1 MRKKLFTFLLAL
13 VTSVGL
19 LNAQSGGISVT
30 KFNVPDDWESAEAP
44 LLESDL
50 PGFGAADSYTTQR
63 WNEVPSGEVYLIY
76 AFESDGRAK
85 YHMFSNG
92 VRYSSPT
99 KDIWKPE
106 IFSESNNGTKFYYTT
121 GPSNWGPEQLPQ
133 VSEITN
139 PPSEWYQDNTYIST
153 DEMPGFATVDDETVK
168 AWDGAPQGSAI
179 LISSVGNEFK
189 YHNFR
194 DGVYQYTMDD
204 PLTRNTIY
212 FNITDT
218 EIAGRFFYTT
228 GTIPGGSTP
237 AVDPT
242 PTPSGLQVTELQV
255 VPGSW
260 QDNPTMLST
269 SDMPG
274 FSAVSYAEAVAWD
287 AAPAG
292 DVVLIFAFEENAATS
307 LYFKNGVYQATQ
319 AYNITYEDVY
329 AWYSLGEQIFY
340 TGGGSTPATGLQVVE
355 VTSDMYAG
363 WNSNSNQFTVNALP
377 GFQAVTFDEA
387 KAWTE
392 VPTSGTAVL
401 VYRTNGDY
409 ARVIQFFDGDIMGD
423 YDLETSFNQMYEN
436 ITIFGNRIFY
446 TAGGG
451 STPEPSETTVTWDLS
466 DMASMGTQ
474 GGYFKAKGITLMA
487 YGVDNGMSGDGSY
500 GGAFFGGPFVFT
512 TSLGKFT
519 KIEVTNSYLY
529 EQPAFSGDGWTLDG
543 TNAVWEGTPAA
554 LVSLVSNFGGI
565 TQIKFTIDPNTST
578 PANSCGDGL
587 TWAVNDGVLTISYDG
602 VGTGSMDN
610 YDDPLSMPWF
620 GQNITSVVLPEG
632 LISIGQNAF
641 AFINTFSQITLPS
654 TLQYILMNA
663 FSGCGLTS
671 VTIPENVKGISASA
685 FISSSSLATVTFEP
699 TTPPRVGGNAFEYCN
714 NDLIIYYPC
723 ESRAQYYK
731 DMQAD
736 IAYYHDKM
744 NNCPAP
750 PSNLHVTELEP
761 PASWSGKSTY
771 LAVADMPGFE
781 ETDAELAKTWEAP
794 TNCNS
799 ILIYHVT
806 EQYGDDRMYYH
817 YFNAGN
823 FVASEDGW
831 YDLGTV
837 YSNANSGIKT
847 FYTSSG
853 GGSSTPE
860 IKLNANFGGDWA
872 DTEAFTDNGDGTATL
887 SNIAL
892 EAGYYYNFRVKV
904 DGVSMSDNHE
914 FTRENPSYVIS
925 SGSGDVYYFQAD
937 VTGNYSFTWEYATNT
952 LTIGYPAVAPDPTPT
967 PSATGV
973 IFANCYDCW
982 RSPDYPNI
990 SGQCYLYNF
999 GNPGVGNGNPS
1010 GPWKL
1015 EFVENYN
1022 SSSTEYDSGIVKS
1035 DVAISE
1041 YGKNPAEMEVYRLY
1055 QWQNGAYQPVAYG
1068 VLYAYANE
1076 SNPVE
1081 HAAFFEASG
1090 YWGCYLTDNTHS
1102 SGDNFNILFNEDA
1115 STGFADLHDGSTN
1128 PEIKLYAN
1136 FSGDWADT
1144 EAFTDNGNGTA
1155 TLTIPSLEAKHNAIF
1170 VKKDGVEM
1178 SSGHNFTRE
1187 NPSADVS
1194 GNQLAMW
1201 FDTDEAGEYTFT
1213 FEYSTNILTITYP
1226 TATPTPTPSDDAN
1239 KLPGAFSVSGTK
1251 VVYFSKANLQATTA
1265 DNGAT
1270 WTWGFAEHQYDFVGN
1285 AVANN
1290 AINGGGT
1297 ISENG
1302 AVDLFG
1308 WSSNA
1313 NDYYGIDNSMSVDD
1327 YSGNFQDWGAK
1338 VGSDWHALNG
1348 AQWEYLLLTREPG
1361 SSAGGTSNP
1370 RFTRATI
1377 LTDGAAPYQDIFGL
1391 ILFPDNFNDGG
1402 EYIEGVTWNGINSH
1416 SSYASP
1422 TYCTTAGWATLES
1435 MGCVFLPAPGWRS
1448 GNEVT
1453 NEGAFGIY
1461 WSSTKDSEENASC
1474 IYFSNTDVAAFH
1486 SYITT
1491 GASVRLVSETA
1502 PSPAPTSFTFPAGTT
1517 IYYDFTAYGNGINV
1531 YAPGV
1536 PTDWYSSSANIIPVT
1551 LSSDWE
1557 ISESTNLFKS
1567 EASGWNFVN
1576 GTILPTDGQNMIVST
1591 NGVDYAWGTH
1601 VPAYTVAGE
1610 PAVAFGTPTWAP
1622 TNTDNDMVKQSNGTY
1637 KWEKEDVELAKDA
1650 VVSFKV
1656 CQDHGWDVAYPN
1668 DNFNHTILAD
1678 GIYTLT
1684 ITFDPNAEGDKVAI
1698 NALKTADV
1706 VVAQTAEMK
1715 GFGDWNTGI
1724 ALENIN
1730 EGAAARVTKNLA
1742 AGDHEFKMII
1752 NDGWRGKVGATITR
1766 ANNTVAEI
1774 VDNPNESNITLTAD
1788 IPGDYIFTW
1797 TYAENTLSVEF
1808 PSLVV
1813 YVQNL
1818 IAAVGEVTLESGDAI
1833 NAARTAYDAL
1843 SAGDKEAV
1851 SNYDVLTDAEA
1862 AYAALAQAAA
1872 DQLAANNVKNLI
1884 DAIDNPVVYTNDCK
1898 AKIDAA
1904 RAAYDALTEAQKTL
1918 VGDEYAQKLA
1928 DAEAAY
1934 DAFIV
1939 YTVAGEPEA
1948 LFGSFWNIGDSNN
1961 DMVKQSNGT
1970 YKWEKS
1976 EVALAAGIAKFKIIK
1991 DHVTYEYPTSNYEL
2005 QIEEDGIYTVTIIY
2019 NPKAAE
2025 DRITTNALKTGE
2037 VVIVHTA
2044 EMKGSWNNWTDGLE
2058 LENINE
2064 GAAARATKILTPG
2077 TYEFKMIID
2086 GSWLGEASTTFTRNE
2101 NAKAEIGGDE
2111 DNLNLNADI
2120 PGCYTFTW
2128 TYETNTL
2135 EIGYPSYI
2143 DADFAI
2149 DFRTNPYSVV
2159 SGVEQ
2164 SAGVAVEGTFN
2175 DTQHGYRLPVVTI
2188 PVTAGNYLV
2197 KMGTCKYSNQ
2207 DGAIKNED
2215 GSVTYATLATNTG
2228 VCYDANPATNY
2239 VAAIITVPSDQIIKV
2254 YGAEYTPF
2262 FSIEKM
2268 AAVPAFTDFEL
2279 NFQTNPYNEI
2289 SGAKP
2294 EGTVIAG
2301 SFHDGDHGYQ
2311 NVEVTVPMEAGKY
2324 RLTLGACQFGNGE
2337 GNVMSETNIELA
2349 SFDQNLGENKC
2360 YHQNPA
2366 ENIISMIFDVD
2377 QDQTITIDCGQYT
2390 PYMKLEAVTSYAVE
2404 FALGDAEGTAP
2415 TAVDVTIGENITM
2428 PVNKTMYKD
2437 GYTLTGWSDGVNTY
2451 PIGESFTPANDVV
2464 LTPVFTANEADLLNA
2479 TTDVTVKWYFGGD
2492 NGAPVMHLE
2501 GSAGLL
2507 VAQATI
2513 GDKTVDVKLSIDATS
2528 GKFVPQPTTEWAQV
2542 RVGTIFTYPYKEGM
2556 TVDVHTYSGNVT
2568 YYIADGNVTC
2578 GTNDYYSFIEVTYP
2592 ASAPTTAVVI
2602 GDPNNA
2608 SEVEAF
2614 LTNNDGQTIDEL
2626 IIDRPVLNNMYNTL
2640 CLPFDM
2646 NATQIAASSLNG
2658 VEIREFT
2665 GASVEGTTLNLSVGD
2680 PVNAVV
2686 AGRPYFVKYSAAS
2699 QLDDLHFEDVTIN
2712 NALLDNMAVTFDG
2725 VTFKGTFT
2733 PFVMQNGLNFQ
2744 GGYLFLG
2751 QNNQLFWPNTSN
2763 PLKPFRAY
2771 FYVDVESS
2779 TPGNA
2784 PKYRGMPA
2792 RIVEGKNV
2800 ATGVENAQS
2809 ANQST
2814 KVIVNGQLIIIK
2826 NDVRYN
2832 AQGQI
2837 VK

>member
-1 MRKKLFTFLLAL
+1 M
-13 VTSVGL
+13 
-19 LNAQSGGISVT
+19 
-30 KFNVPDDWESAEAP
+30 
-44 LLESDL
+44 
-50 PGFGAADSYTTQR
+50 
-63 WNEVPSGEVYLIY
+63 
-76 AFESDGRAK
+76 
-85 YHMFSNG
+85 
-92 VRYSSPT
+92 
-99 KDIWKPE
+99 
-106 IFSESNNGTKFYYTT
+106 
-121 GPSNWGPEQLPQ
+121 
-133 VSEITN
+133 
-139 PPSEWYQDNTYIST
+139 
-153 DEMPGFATVDDETVK
+153 
-168 AWDGAPQGSAI
+168 
-179 LISSVGNEFK
+179 
-189 YHNFR
+189 
-194 DGVYQYTMDD
+194 
-204 PLTRNTIY
+204 
-212 FNITDT
+212 
-218 EIAGRFFYTT
+218 
-228 GTIPGGSTP
+228 
-237 AVDPT
+237 
-242 PTPSGLQVTELQV
+242 
-255 VPGSW
+255 
-260 QDNPTMLST
+260 
-269 SDMPG
+269 
-274 FSAVSYAEAVAWD
+274 
-287 AAPAG
+287 
-292 DVVLIFAFEENAATS
+292 
-307 LYFKNGVYQATQ
+307 
-319 AYNITYEDVY
+319 
-329 AWYSLGEQIFY
+329 
-340 TGGGSTPATGLQVVE
+340 
-355 VTSDMYAG
+355 
-363 WNSNSNQFTVNALP
+363 
-377 GFQAVTFDEA
+377 
-387 KAWTE
+387 
-392 VPTSGTAVL
+392 
-401 VYRTNGDY
+401 
-409 ARVIQFFDGDIMGD
+409 
-423 YDLETSFNQMYEN
+423 
-436 ITIFGNRIFY
+436 
-446 TAGGG
+446 
-451 STPEPSETTVTWDLS
+451 
-466 DMASMGTQ
+466 
-474 GGYFKAKGITLMA
+474 
-487 YGVDNGMSGDGSY
+487 
-500 GGAFFGGPFVFT
+500 
-512 TSLGKFT
+512 
-519 KIEVTNSYLY
+519 
-529 EQPAFSGDGWTLDG
+529 
-543 TNAVWEGTPAA
+543 
-554 LVSLVSNFGGI
+554 
-565 TQIKFTIDPNTST
+565 
-578 PANSCGDGL
+578 
-587 TWAVNDGVLTISYDG
+587 
-602 VGTGSMDN
+602 
-610 YDDPLSMPWF
+610 
-620 GQNITSVVLPEG
+620 
-632 LISIGQNAF
+632 
-641 AFINTFSQITLPS
+641 
-654 TLQYILMNA
+654 
-663 FSGCGLTS
+663 
-671 VTIPENVKGISASA
+671 
-685 FISSSSLATVTFEP
+685 
-699 TTPPRVGGNAFEYCN
+699 
-714 NDLIIYYPC
+714 
-723 ESRAQYYK
+723 
-731 DMQAD
+731 
-736 IAYYHDKM
+736 
-744 NNCPAP
+744 
-750 PSNLHVTELEP
+750 
-761 PASWSGKSTY
+761 
-771 LAVADMPGFE
+771 
-781 ETDAELAKTWEAP
+781 
-794 TNCNS
+794 
-799 ILIYHVT
+799 
-806 EQYGDDRMYYH
+806 
-817 YFNAGN
+817 
-823 FVASEDGW
+823 
-831 YDLGTV
+831 
-837 YSNANSGIKT
+837 
-847 FYTSSG
+847 
-853 GGSSTPE
+853 
-860 IKLNANFGGDWA
+860 
-872 DTEAFTDNGDGTATL
+872 
-887 SNIAL
+887 
-892 EAGYYYNFRVKV
+892 
-904 DGVSMSDNHE
+904 
-914 FTRENPSYVIS
+914 
-925 SGSGDVYYFQAD
+925 
-937 VTGNYSFTWEYATNT
+937 
-952 LTIGYPAVAPDPTPT
+952 
-967 PSATGV
+967 
-973 IFANCYDCW
+973 
-982 RSPDYPNI
+982 
-990 SGQCYLYNF
+990 
-999 GNPGVGNGNPS
+999 
-1010 GPWKL
+1010 
-1015 EFVENYN
+1015 
-1022 SSSTEYDSGIVKS
+1022 
-1035 DVAISE
+1035 
-1041 YGKNPAEMEVYRLY
+1041 
-1055 QWQNGAYQPVAYG
+1055 
-1068 VLYAYANE
+1068 
-1076 SNPVE
+1076 
-1081 HAAFFEASG
+1081 
-1090 YWGCYLTDNTHS
+1090 
-1102 SGDNFNILFNEDA
+1102 
-1115 STGFADLHDGSTN
+1115 
-1128 PEIKLYAN
+1128 
-1136 FSGDWADT
+1136 
-1144 EAFTDNGNGTA
+1144 DNGNGTA
-1155 TLTIPSLEAKHNAIF
+1155 TLTIPNLEARHNAIF

-1187 NPSADVS
+1187 NPSANVS

-1251 VVYFSKANLQATTA
+1251 VVYFSKGNLQATTA
-1265 DNGAT
+1265 DNGNT
-1270 WTWGFAEHQYDFVGN
+1270 WTWGFAEKQYDVIGD
-1285 AVANN
+1285 AVANK

-1297 ISENG
+1297 VSSNG

-1313 NDYYGIDNSMSVDD
+1313 NNYYGIDNSTSVDD
-1327 YSGNFQDWGAK
+1327 YSGNFQDWGANM
-1338 VGSDWHALNG
+1338 GSDWRTLNG
-1348 AQWEYLLLTREPG
+1348 AQWEYLLHTREPG
-1361 SSAGGTSNP
+1361 SLAGGTSNP

-1377 LTDGAAPYQDIFGL
+1377 LTDGTAPSQNIFGL
-1391 ILFPDNFNDGG
+1391 ILFPDDFNDGNN
-1402 EYIEGVTWNGINSH
+1402 YIEGVTWNGINSY
-1416 SSYASP
+1416 SSYVSP
-1422 TYCTTAGWATLES
+1422 TSCTTAGWATLES

-1453 NEGAFGIY
+1453 NAGAFGIY
-1461 WSSTKDSEENASC
+1461 WSSSKESEENASC
-1474 IYFSNTDVAAFH
+1474 IYFSNTDVSAFH

-1531 YAPGV
+1531 YAPGA
-1536 PTDWYSSSANIIPVT
+1536 PMDWYSSSANIIPVT

-1668 DNFNHTILAD
+1668 DNFNHTIPAD

-1698 NALKTADV
+1698 DATKTADV

-1742 AGDHEFKMII
+1742 AGAHEFKMII

-1818 IAAVGEVTLESGDAI
+1818 IAAIGEVTLESGDAI
-1833 NAARTAYDAL
+1833 NAARTAYDNLLDADQKQAVNNYSVL
-1843 SAGDKEAV
+1843 EA
-1851 SNYDVLTDAEA
+1851 AEA
-1862 AYAALAQAAA
+1862 TYVALAQAAA
-1872 DQLAANNVKNLI
+1872 DQLAANTVKGLI

-1904 RAAYDALTEAQKTL
+1904 RAAYDALTDAQKTL

-1948 LFGSFWNIGDSNN
+1948 LFGSFWNIGDTNN

-1970 YKWEKS
+1970 YKWEKTD
-1976 EVALAAGIAKFKIIK
+1976 VALAAGTAKFKIIK

-2019 NPKAAE
+2019 DPKAAE

-2111 DNLNLNADI
+2111 DNLKLNADI

-2128 TYETNTL
+2128 TYETNML
-2135 EIGYPSYI
+2135 EIGYPNYI
-2143 DADFAI
+2143 DANLAI

-2164 SAGVAVEGTFN
+2164 SASVMVEGTFN

-2207 DGAIKNED
+2207 DGAIKNDD

-2239 VAAIITVPSDQIIKV
+2239 VAAIITVPTDQIIKV

-2294 EGTVIAG
+2294 DGTVIIG
-2301 SFHDGDHGYQ
+2301 TYHDNLHGYQ
-2311 NVEVTVPMEAGKY
+2311 NVEAVVPVEAGNY
-2324 RLTLGACQFGNGE
+2324 RLTVGACQYGTP
-2337 GNVMSETNIELA
+2337 GNVMSETNAELA
-2349 SFDQNLGENKC
+2349 SFNSNLGEGNC
-2360 YHQNPA
+2360 YHNNTA
-2366 ENIISMIFDVD
+2366 ANIVSTIFTVD
-2377 QDQTITIDCGQYT
+2377 MDQTITINGGAYM
-2390 PYMKLEAVTSYAVE
+2390 PYMKLEKLLDNTYYINFE
-2404 FALGDAEGTAP
+2404 NAEGAIGTVPGEVAI
-2415 TAVDVTIGENITM
+2415 AAGESWTIPANLTL
-2428 PVNKTMYKD
+2428 YKE
-2437 GYTLTGWSDGVNTY
+2437 GYTFVGWSNGVNTY
-2451 PIGESFTPANDVV
+2451 APGDEFFPNAHGTLHAVY
-2464 LTPVFTANEADLLNA
+2464 TANSVSVADASTIN
-2479 TTDVTVKWYFGGD
+2479 VKWYFGES
-2492 NGAPVMHLE
+2492 NGAPSVTWN
-2501 GSAGLL
+2501 GAAGYLL
-2507 VAQATI
+2507 AK
-2513 GDKTVDVKLSIDATS
+2513 GEVDGELIDLKLDIDATS
-2528 GKFVPQPTTEWAQV
+2528 GKFHNAGRGDKWAQV
-2542 RVGTIFTYPYKEGM
+2542 NANTVFTFPSKEGA
-2556 TVDVHTYSGNVT
+2556 VVNVETYSGNET
-2568 YYIADGNVTC
+2568 YDLGNGTLTC
-2578 GTNDYYSFIEVTYP
+2578 NTNDYYSYLEIVYP
-2592 ASAPTTAVVI
+2592 APTTAVKI
-2602 GDPNNA
+2602 GDPNDA
-2608 SEVEAF
+2608 DQVDAF
-2614 LTNNDGQTIDEL
+2614 LNTYDGQTIDEL

-2733 PFVMQNGLNFQ
+2733 PFEMPNGLNFQ

-2832 AQGQI
+2832 AQGQV